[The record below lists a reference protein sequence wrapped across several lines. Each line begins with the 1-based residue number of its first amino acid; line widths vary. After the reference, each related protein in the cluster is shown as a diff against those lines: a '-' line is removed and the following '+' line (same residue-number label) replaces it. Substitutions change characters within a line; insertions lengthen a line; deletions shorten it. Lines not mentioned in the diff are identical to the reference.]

1 MTNSTHL
8 AMTLTRFPMKNLL
21 NFLMIVCIFGGVA
34 FAETAGEHHPSTD
47 AKPAVL
53 MSGLGEHHHPVST
66 KNPEAQRFFDQGL
79 TYIFAFNHDE
89 AVRSFKRAAELDP
102 NMAMAHWGIAL
113 ALGPNINLD
122 VDPEREKA
130 AYEAVQKAL
139 ALSANAP
146 EQERAYIGALS
157 KRYSIDPKADLKKLA
172 VDYKN
177 AMGELVKRY
186 PDDLDA
192 ATLYAES
199 MMDLRPWQL
208 WNKDGTPVEGTEE
221 IVTVLESVL
230 KRSPNHIGA
239 NHYYIHVVEASLHPE
254 RALPSAERLKTLA
267 PVAGHLVHMP
277 AHIYMRTG
285 DYEASAQ
292 ANKAGAE
299 ADQAYI
305 KNRGGEG
312 IYPIMYYN
320 HNLQFLAV
328 AYSMEGRF
336 QDAIKAAQ
344 QLEANAGPVVKEM
357 PMVEFVMPTSTL
369 IFVRFH
375 RWDDILKSSKPDP
388 SMPITNAMWHFARG
402 MAYAANGKVK
412 EAESE
417 RKLFI
422 AAENAVPGGT
432 TWDLNSAS
440 SVLKIAE
447 LFLDARIALA
457 KDDKKSAIEFLRKA
471 VEAEDALNYAEP
483 PGWYIPTRESLGSM
497 LMLNGDYAEAERV
510 FRVDLDK
517 NPRSG
522 RSLFGLL
529 KSLKAQGKNY
539 DAQLVQKEFEV
550 AWKNADIQ
558 LKQVED
564 LL

>member
-1 MTNSTHL
+1 MQ
-8 AMTLTRFPMKNLL
+8 
-21 NFLMIVCIFGGVA
+21 
-34 FAETAGEHHPSTD
+34 HHPSADT
-47 AKPAVL
+47 KPAVL
-53 MSGLGEHHHPVST
+53 MSGLGEHNHPVST
-66 KNPEAQRFFDQGL
+66 KNSEAQRFFNQGL
-79 TYIFAFNHDE
+79 TFIFAFNHDE
-89 AVRSFKRAAELDP
+89 SVRSFKRAAELDP
-102 NMAMAHWGIAL
+102 NLAMAYWGIAL

-130 AYEAVQKAL
+130 AYKAVQKAL

-146 EQERAYIGALS
+146 EQERAYIESLA

-208 WNKDGTPVEGTEE
+208 WNKDGTPAGGTEE
-221 IVTVLESVL
+221 IVAVLESVL
-230 KRSPNHIGA
+230 KRNPNHIGA
-239 NHYYIHVVEASLHPE
+239 NHYYIHTIEASLHPE

-267 PVAGHLVHMP
+267 PAAGHLVHMP
-277 AHIYMRTG
+277 AHIYMRIG
-285 DYEASAQ
+285 DYKSAAQ
-292 ANKAGAE
+292 RNKVAAE
-299 ADQAYI
+299 VDQAYI
-305 KNRGGEG
+305 KSSGVQGV
-312 IYPIMYYN
+312 YPLMYYS
-320 HNLQFLAV
+320 HNLHFLAV
-328 AYSMEGRF
+328 AYAMEGRF
-336 QDAIKAAQ
+336 SDAKKAAD
-344 QLEANAGPVVKEM
+344 QLEAHVGPHVKGM
-357 PMVEFVMPTSTL
+357 PMLEFFMPTSTL
-369 IFVRFH
+369 ILVRFQ
-375 RWDDILKSSKPDP
+375 RWGDILESPKPNP
-388 SMPITNAMWHFARG
+388 NMSITTAVWHFVRG
-402 MAYAANGKVK
+402 MAYAATGKVK

-417 RKLFI
+417 RKQFI
-422 AAENAVPGGT
+422 SVMKTIPAGK
-432 TWDLNSAS
+432 TWDLNTVN
-440 SVLKIAE
+440 SVLEVAE
-447 LFLDARIALA
+447 NVVDARIALA
-457 KDDKKSAIEFLRKA
+457 KGDNKSAIELLKKA

-483 PGWYIPTRESLGSM
+483 PGWYIPTRESLGSV
-497 LMLNGDYAEAERV
+497 LMLNGEYAEAEKV

>member
-1 MTNSTHL
+1 
-8 AMTLTRFPMKNLL
+8 MKNS
-21 NFLMIVCIFGGVA
+21 IFINLINSIILVLIISVLA
-34 FAETAGEHHPSTD
+34 FAQTAEHNHPSTD
-47 AKPAVL
+47 TKPAVL

-102 NMAMAHWGIAL
+102 NMAMAYWGIAL

-208 WNKDGTPVEGTEE
+208 WNKDGTPAEGTEE

-230 KRSPNHIGA
+230 KRNPNHIGA

-267 PVAGHLVHMP
+267 PAAGHLVHMP

-285 DYEASAQ
+285 DYKCAAQ
-292 ANKAGAE
+292 RNKVAAE
-299 ADQAYI
+299 VDQAYI
-305 KNRGGEG
+305 KSSGVQGV
-312 IYPIMYYN
+312 YPLMYYS
-320 HNLQFLAV
+320 HNLYFLAV
-328 AYSMEGRF
+328 AYALEGRF
-336 QDAIKAAQ
+336 SDAKKAAD
-344 QLEANAGPVVKEM
+344 QLEAHVGPHVKGM
-357 PMVEFVMPTSTL
+357 PMLEFFMPISTL
-369 IFVRFH
+369 ILVRFQ
-375 RWDDILKSSKPDP
+375 RWDDILKSPKPD
-388 SMPITNAMWHFARG
+388 SRMAITNAMWHFARG
-402 MAYAANGKVK
+402 MAYAVNGKVK

-417 RKLFI
+417 RKLLI
-422 AAENAVPGGT
+422 AAEKTVPGGA

-447 LFLDARIALA
+447 LVLDARIALA
-457 KDDKKSAIEFLRKA
+457 KGDKKSAIEFLRKA

-483 PGWYIPTRESLGSM
+483 PGWYIPVRESLGSV
-497 LMLNGDYAEAERV
+497 LMLNGDYAEAEKV
-510 FRVDLDK
+510 FRADLDK

-522 RSLFGLL
+522 RSLFGLM

-539 DAQLVQKEFEV
+539 DAQLVRKEFEV
-550 AWKNADIQ
+550 AWKNADIK
-558 LKQVED
+558 LKHVED